1 MEQAESQKEKK
12 DKYNLDDD
20 TSSYSPEIE
29 EESNNGEELEESNN
43 KESQNINYEEQA
55 EENKNTNI
63 NESKSSVLY
72 DKLMSIQKKM
82 DSSQEK
88 QKYLQ
93 FNQSNENNSNYKKSY
108 FPKKKIYKKDVIN
121 EYDDSKYQDN
131 NNNDNE
137 DFNSKVNKNVMNL
150 NESDNE
156 NEHQYELDNNNNNI
170 EDNNNYNNRNMNRHK
185 RFQQRESS
193 NIKQKETN
201 LKEKGCEL
209 FIGNLNI
216 STEKDDLMKLFMPY
230 GNIIDIRIHKNED
243 NKKCY
248 AFVRYSTK
256 EMANNALKLDST
268 LLNNRHI
275 KVTKSNENATIFI
288 GNIRKTWTQEE
299 LEKKIRRIFH
309 NINKIEFFTDPINPN
324 KNRGFCFGIFN
335 TRSEAIKALNYVNK
349 KGGINID
356 GISITCDWADVVD
369 DDDNS
374 KSNQI
379 FLSNIKKDVQEEDL
393 KNYFNKFAEVISVIM
408 SKNHVNSKRKDL
420 VFITFE
426 THEDAVSAIKQFDE
440 EKKNVNKIK
449 ELKKIFL
456 LGENENIN
464 MIQVSLAFSQE
475 AMQNKKKI
483 KDNRKKIPQ
492 NSGNSNNNN
501 NNGGNNTSGGNNH
514 NNRGNNSSNKN
525 NNKSFMGNISMNA
538 NNDYKGNYNSGHR
551 SKSYQKHDHGNNQN
565 NLAGNKNV
573 NDLLSSLSNNKSYGN
588 NNYPMNYNNNNNK
601 NNQMNTNL
609 VNQLNQLFT
618 SSLDPNNMNKANNT
632 TNINNFMNNNNNAA
646 NISNQN
652 LNNNINQ
659 NQLLVL
665 SNILNLCQQNPSLLQ
680 QMNSLN
686 NIYSPGVNSKNEI
699 IDINSEKK
707 FINRKRNSSNNNYT
721 NNINNNLNPNNNFN
735 NSSMSNDLQNNNF
748 LNISP
753 NQTRN
758 QNIISQ
764 FPYIQNNSTV
774 SSINNPNV
782 PNISNIQN
790 LQNIIPTIPNN
801 PNFNN
806 FSK

>member
-1 MEQAESQKEKK
+1 MEQDQTQKEKK

-29 EESNNGEELEESNN
+29 EESNNEEEIESQK
-43 KESQNINYEEQA
+43 KESK
-55 EENKNTNI
+55 ENLNLF
-63 NESKSSVLY
+63 NEYKESSEFKSSNPY
-72 DKLMSIQKKM
+72 DKLISIEKKM
-82 DSSQEK
+82 DQNQEK
-88 QKYLQ
+88 QKYSKY
-93 FNQSNENNSNYKKSY
+93 NQSYKDNKDNNNFNNNYFS
-108 FPKKKIYKKDVIN
+108 PKKKQMKKYLNDYDDRHSNEFDIN
-121 EYDDSKYQDN
+121 ENAIDN
-131 NNNDNE
+131 
-137 DFNSKVNKNVMNL
+137 KINKNLINL

-156 NEHQYELDNNNNNI
+156 DQNNNEDNYNNRNNNNRHRRFIQRDSNNNNNNI
-170 EDNNNYNNRNMNRHK
+170 NNMK
-185 RFQQRESS
+185 QREENS
-193 NIKQKETN
+193 
-201 LKEKGCEL
+201 KEKGCEL

-216 STEKDDLMKLFMPY
+216 TTEKDDLIKLFKPY
-230 GNIIDIRIHKNED
+230 GNIIDIRIHKNEES
-243 NKKCY
+243 KKCY
-248 AFVRYSTK
+248 AFVRYLTK
-256 EMANNALKLDST
+256 DMAKNALKLDST
-268 LLNNRHI
+268 MLNNRHI

-288 GNIRKTWTQEE
+288 GNIRKTWTQDE
-299 LEKKIRRIFH
+299 LETKIRRIFH
-309 NINKIEFFTDPINPN
+309 NINKIEFFPDPNNPT

-335 TRSEAIKALNYVNK
+335 TRNEAIKALNYVNK

-379 FLSNIKKDVQEEDL
+379 FISNIKKDVHENDL
-393 KNYFNKFAEVISVIM
+393 KSYFNRFANVISVIM
-408 SKNHVNSKRKDL
+408 SKNHINSKRKDL

-426 THEDAVSAIKQFDE
+426 SHEDALLAIQRFEE
-440 EKKNVNKIK
+440 EKKNSSKLK
-449 ELKKIFL
+449 DLKKIFL
-456 LGENENIN
+456 LDDNENIN

-483 KDNRKKIPQ
+483 KDNRKKVPS
-492 NSGNSNNNN
+492 NSGNSNNTGSSNNPSGGNIYNNNRSNN
-501 NNGGNNTSGGNNH
+501 NNN
-514 NNRGNNSSNKN
+514 NKN
-525 NNKSFMGNISMNA
+525 NNKTFMGNMNP
-538 NNDYKGNYNSGHR
+538 NNEYKSNYPTAHR
-551 SKSYQKHDHGNNQN
+551 GKSYQKHDHGNNQN

-573 NDLLSSLSNNKSYGN
+573 NDLLSSLNNNKSYGN
-588 NNYPMNYNNNNNK
+588 NNYPMNYNNNNNNNNK

-632 TNINNFMNNNNNAA
+632 TNINNYMNNNNNAS

-652 LNNNINQ
+652 INSNINQ

-680 QMNSLN
+680 QMNNLN

>member
-1 MEQAESQKEKK
+1 MEQDQKQKEKK

-29 EESNNGEELEESNN
+29 EESNNEEE
-43 KESQNINYEEQA
+43 I
-55 EENKNTNI
+55 ENQKT
-63 NESKSSVLY
+63 ESKANLNSYNEQEDLNNEFKPANPY
-72 DKLMSIQKKM
+72 DKLLSIEKKL
-82 DSSQEK
+82 DQNQEK
-88 QKYLQ
+88 QYMKY
-93 FNQSNENNSNYKKSY
+93 NQSNY
-108 FPKKKIYKKDVIN
+108 
-121 EYDDSKYQDN
+121 DN
-131 NNNDNE
+131 NNNYNSNYFSPKKKQMKKKYLNE
-137 DFNSKVNKNVMNL
+137 YDEANSNKFNSNENVIDNRINKNTISL

-156 NEHQYELDNNNNNI
+156 DRNSNED
-170 EDNNNYNNRNMNRHK
+170 NYNNRNNNNRHR
-185 RFQQRESS
+185 RFTPRDNNN
-193 NIKQKETN
+193 NIINNSMKQKEQN

-216 STEKDDLMKLFMPY
+216 TTEKDDLMKLFRPY
-230 GNIIDIRIHKNED
+230 GNIIDIRIHKNEE

-248 AFVRYSTK
+248 AFVRYLTK
-256 EMANNALKLDST
+256 DMANNALKLDST
-268 LLNNRHI
+268 ILNNRHI

-299 LEKKIRRIFH
+299 LETKIRRIFH
-309 NINKIEFFTDPINPN
+309 NINKIEFFPDPNNPN

-335 TRSEAIKALNYVNK
+335 TRNEAIKALNYVSK

-379 FLSNIKKDVQEEDL
+379 FISNIKKDVQENDL
-393 KNYFNKFAEVISVIM
+393 KSYFNKFANVISVIM
-408 SKNHVNSKRKDL
+408 SKNHINSKRKDL

-426 THEDAVSAIKQFDE
+426 SHEDALLAIQRFEE
-440 EKKNVNKIK
+440 EKKNINKLK

-456 LGENENIN
+456 LDDNENIN
-464 MIQVSLAFSQE
+464 LIQVSLAFSQE

-483 KDNRKKIPQ
+483 KDNRKKVPQ
-492 NSGNSNNNN
+492 NSGNSFNNT
-501 NNGGNNTSGGNNH
+501 GTVNNTSGGNNYNN
-514 NNRGNNSSNKN
+514 NNRSNNNNKN
-525 NNKSFMGNISMNA
+525 NNKTFMGNMNPNNEYKA
-538 NNDYKGNYNSGHR
+538 NYPQGHR
-551 SKSYQKHDHGNNQN
+551 GKLYQKHEHGNNQN
-565 NLAGNKNV
+565 NLSGNKNV
-573 NDLLSSLSNNKSYGN
+573 NDLLSSLNNNKSYGN
-588 NNYPMNYNNNNNK
+588 NNHPVNYNNKN

-618 SSLDPNNMNKANNT
+618 SSLEQNNINKSSNT
-632 TNINNFMNNNNNAA
+632 TNINNINNFMNTNNNTTNL
-646 NISNQN
+646 NNQAI
-652 LNNNINQ
+652 NNNINQ

-665 SNILNLCQQNPSLLQ
+665 SNILNLCQQNPSFLQ

-686 NIYSPGVNSKNEI
+686 NIYNPGANTKS
-699 IDINSEKK
+699 DIVDVNSEKK
-707 FINRKRNSSNNNYT
+707 FLNRKRNSSNNNYM
-721 NNINNNLNPNNNFN
+721 NNIDNNLNPNNNY
-735 NSSMSNDLQNNNF
+735 NSSSISNDLQNNNF

-753 NQTRN
+753 NQTQN

-764 FPYIQNNSTV
+764 FPYIQNNSSV
-774 SSINNPNV
+774 SPINNSNI

-801 PNFNN
+801 PNFNS

>member
-1 MEQAESQKEKK
+1 
-12 DKYNLDDD
+12 
-20 TSSYSPEIE
+20 
-29 EESNNGEELEESNN
+29 
-43 KESQNINYEEQA
+43 
-55 EENKNTNI
+55 
-63 NESKSSVLY
+63 
-72 DKLMSIQKKM
+72 
-82 DSSQEK
+82 
-88 QKYLQ
+88 
-93 FNQSNENNSNYKKSY
+93 
-108 FPKKKIYKKDVIN
+108 
-121 EYDDSKYQDN
+121 
-131 NNNDNE
+131 
-137 DFNSKVNKNVMNL
+137 
-150 NESDNE
+150 
-156 NEHQYELDNNNNNI
+156 
-170 EDNNNYNNRNMNRHK
+170 MNRHK

-565 NLAGNKNV
+565 NLSNNKNV
-573 NDLLSSLSNNKSYGN
+573 HDLMSTLNNNKSSYGN
-588 NNYPMNYNNNNNK
+588 NNSSMNYLNNNNNNNK
-601 NNQMNTNL
+601 NNIL
-609 VNQLNQLFT
+609 YNQLNQLFAN
-618 SSLDPNNMNKANNT
+618 SLDQNTINKNANASNMNNMN
-632 TNINNFMNNNNNAA
+632 NFISTNNNNNA
-646 NISNQN
+646 N
-652 LNNNINQ
+652 LNNQNINNNNFNQ
-659 NQLLVL
+659 NQLLIL
-665 SNILNLCQQNPSLLQ
+665 SNFINLCHQNPNILQ
-680 QMNSLN
+680 QMNNLYNPNSN
-686 NIYSPGVNSKNEI
+686 NNSNTSEINVNN
-699 IDINSEKK
+699 EKK
-707 FINRKRNSSNNNYT
+707 FINRKRNNVNNNNYL
-721 NNINNNLNPNNNFN
+721 NNNSLNKNNLNN
-735 NSSMSNDLQNNNF
+735 NSELQNNNY
-748 LNISP
+748 LNIST
-753 NQTRN
+753 NQTQN
-758 QNIISQ
+758 QNLISQ
-764 FPYIQNNSTV
+764 FPYIQNIPSV
-774 SSINNPNV
+774 SPINNSNV
-782 PNISNIQN
+782 PNVSNIQN

-801 PNFNN
+801 PNFNS

>member
-1 MEQAESQKEKK
+1 
-12 DKYNLDDD
+12 
-20 TSSYSPEIE
+20 
-29 EESNNGEELEESNN
+29 
-43 KESQNINYEEQA
+43 
-55 EENKNTNI
+55 
-63 NESKSSVLY
+63 
-72 DKLMSIQKKM
+72 
-82 DSSQEK
+82 
-88 QKYLQ
+88 
-93 FNQSNENNSNYKKSY
+93 
-108 FPKKKIYKKDVIN
+108 
-121 EYDDSKYQDN
+121 
-131 NNNDNE
+131 
-137 DFNSKVNKNVMNL
+137 
-150 NESDNE
+150 
-156 NEHQYELDNNNNNI
+156 
-170 EDNNNYNNRNMNRHK
+170 MNRHK
-185 RFQQRESS
+185 RFQQREST
-193 NIKQKETN
+193 NIKPKESN
-201 LKEKGCEL
+201 VKEKGCEL

-216 STEKDDLMKLFMPY
+216 STEKEDLMKLFMPF

-288 GNIRKTWTQEE
+288 GNIRKTWRQDE
-299 LEKKIRRIFH
+299 LEEKIRRIFH

-335 TRSEAIKALNYVNK
+335 TRNEAIKALNYVNK

-379 FLSNIKKDVQEEDL
+379 FLSNIKKEVQENDL

-426 THEDAVSAIKQFDE
+426 THEDAVSAIKQFEE
-440 EKKNVNKIK
+440 EKKNVNKLK

-483 KDNRKKIPQ
+483 KDNRKKVPQ
-492 NSGNSNNNN
+492 NSGNNNNN
-501 NNGGNNTSGGNNH
+501 SNSGGNNTSSGNNYN
-514 NNRGNNSSNKN
+514 NNRGNNSGSKN

-551 SKSYQKHDHGNNQN
+551 SRSYMKHDHGNQNQN
-565 NLAGNKNV
+565 NLSNNKNV
-573 NDLLSSLSNNKSYGN
+573 HDLLSTLNNNKSSYGN
-588 NNYPMNYNNNNNK
+588 NNNSSMNYLNNNNNNK
-601 NNQMNTNL
+601 NNQLNNIL
-609 VNQLNQLFT
+609 YNQLNQLVAN
-618 SSLDPNNMNKANNT
+618 SLDQNSINKNANTSNMN
-632 TNINNFMNNNNNAA
+632 NINNFINTNNNNNT
-646 NISNQN
+646 NVNNQN
-652 LNNNINQ
+652 INNNNFNQ

-665 SNILNLCQQNPSLLQ
+665 SNLLNLCQQNPSFLQ
-680 QMNSLN
+680 QMNNLYNPNSN
-686 NIYSPGVNSKNEI
+686 NNTNNTSEINVNN
-699 IDINSEKK
+699 EKK
-707 FINRKRNSSNNNYT
+707 FINRKRNNVNNNNYL
-721 NNINNNLNPNNNFN
+721 NNNNLNNNNMNN
-735 NSSMSNDLQNNNF
+735 NSELQNNNY
-748 LNISP
+748 LNISQ
-753 NQTRN
+753 NQT
-758 QNIISQ
+758 QNPNLISQ
-764 FPYIQNNSTV
+764 FSYIQNIPSV
-774 SSINNPNV
+774 SPINNSNV
-782 PNISNIQN
+782 PNVSNIQN

-801 PNFNN
+801 PNFNS